1 MPHMVPS
8 VTGLRIVRPWS
19 TAIAEHHLA
28 TASDHVRNVRRLGPE
43 CVSVAQ
49 EGSVPG
55 GTMPHLGGAL
65 SGRIAAH
72 GPVLASASRIR
83 GAGVCIVGRAPVGA
97 GCRTCQGCDATSG
110 RCHIWSLCHIW
121 ASASHEGVFARGACD
136 QVGWLAHCARVQL
149 SKLVESRRAQRPL
162 LRAGPPGRRRPRGH
176 GIEKFSTQRLFYYV
190 HQMNTLYSYRIRHLN
205 SHSCGLSL
213 LPFKGEQGKGLNSTF
228 LEEFKHWTALLDL
241 TSATHH

>member
-1 MPHMVPS
+1 MASTMPHMVPS
-8 VTGLRIVRPWS
+8 VTGLRIAEPS
-19 TAIAEHHLA
+19 NTAIAEHRLA

-97 GCRTCQGCDATSG
+97 GCLGLSCQGTMPHLVGATSG
-110 RCHIWSLCHIW
+110 HGATSGQVRATRAC
-121 ASASHEGVFARGACD
+121 ARA
-136 QVGWLAHCARVQL
+136 VLVIRWGWLAHCARVQL

-176 GIEKFSTQRLFYYV
+176 GIEKFF
-190 HQMNTLYSYRIRHLN
+190 
-205 SHSCGLSL
+205 
-213 LPFKGEQGKGLNSTF
+213 
-228 LEEFKHWTALLDL
+228 
-241 TSATHH
+241 

>member
-1 MPHMVPS
+1 MPGAEVVADASPAARSHPGIGAAGTLAAVAASTAEVAVAVRIRTGTGSAVGSGLYVASTMPHMVPS
-8 VTGLRIVRPWS
+8 VTGLRIVRPLN

-83 GAGVCIVGRAPVGA
+83 GAGVCIMGRAPVGA
-97 GCRTCQGCDATSG
+97 GCRGLRTCQGCDATSG
-110 RCHIWSLCHIW
+110 RCHIWSRCHIW
-121 ASASHEGVFARGACD
+121 ASASHEGVCARGACD
-136 QVGWLAHCARVQL
+136 QVGLARTLC
-149 SKLVESRRAQRPL
+149 SRSVIQTCRK
-162 LRAGPPGRRRPRGH
+162 PPGAAPPPGSTVPGPAPR
-176 GIEKFSTQRLFYYV
+176 
-190 HQMNTLYSYRIRHLN
+190 
-205 SHSCGLSL
+205 
-213 LPFKGEQGKGLNSTF
+213 
-228 LEEFKHWTALLDL
+228 
-241 TSATHH
+241 